1 MFPVDGGTE
10 VKGKQSGGGG
20 GAAAGQTERPY
31 GWKGGMFSQQEED
44 LIISLHEVL
53 GNRYN

>member
-31 GWKGGMFSQQEED
+31 GWKGER
-44 LIISLHEVL
+44 
-53 GNRYN
+53 GNNTNRGRGTTQV